1 MIRLKELKKEIG
13 KSSRKK
19 KKSDSNFQRCSDTSE
34 SEPCD
39 TSTKTDGHQNDRLG
53 TKMTSFSSSS
63 IDKSE
68 TKRDLSKPRFKHL
81 LFCYINYKRI
91 HFCKLSLLYCNIVE
105 VHFDV
110 KQKKRKNLAPYISSV
125 EPSHDS
131 TTQYDNDLLIHCSK
145 SPCDYLKYR
154 QAQITFR
161 GAECKSYFLSK

>member
-39 TSTKTDGHQNDRLG
+39 TSTKIDGHQNDRLG

-81 LFCYINYKRI
+81 LFCYINYKRTTYPS
-91 HFCKLSLLYCNIVE
+91 FFVNSVYCIAIL
-105 VHFDV
+105 
-110 KQKKRKNLAPYISSV
+110 QKFILM
-125 EPSHDS
+125 
-131 TTQYDNDLLIHCSK
+131 
-145 SPCDYLKYR
+145 
-154 QAQITFR
+154 
-161 GAECKSYFLSK
+161 LSKRREKIQLHIYRAWNPVMILQHNMIMIC